1 MRLPKIP
8 RRSALEEARRDTD
21 ASLRRADRDLAK
33 ADADLREAQQLRAR
47 IKEHNTANHFDSWLE
62 SLIYQRREAR

>member
-1 MRLPKIP
+1 MRLPTIK
-8 RRSALEEARRDTD
+8 RRSALAEARRDTD

-33 ADADLREAQQLRAR
+33 AKADLQESEKLRAR
-47 IKEHNTANHFDSWLE
+47 IREHNTANHFDTWLE

>member
-1 MRLPKIP
+1 MRLPKIK
-8 RRSALEEARRDTD
+8 RRSALAEARKATE

-33 ADADLREAQQLRAR
+33 AKADLRESRQLEVR
-47 IKEHNTANHFDSWLE
+47 IREHNTANHFDTWLE

>member
-8 RRSALEEARRDTD
+8 RRSALEEARNATD
-21 ASLRRADRDLAK
+21 ASGLQAERDLARVT
-33 ADADLREAQQLRAR
+33 ADLREAEQLRAR